1 MALCTLKPLVSA
13 LNWFIICP
21 IASPLAG
28 RIDDTGNMATPT
40 QGKAHRTV
48 DKLCDAPGRLP
59 GDNMVL
65 LGTNG
70 IDILANLAEVNG
82 YPFQDKLVWFDEIV
96 FIVGITQV
104 VCMRSSSHTCTIGIP
119 VKQIKSRWLFA
130 QQVII
135 YNVTPDQVV

>member
-1 MALCTLKPLVSA
+1 MALCALDPLLSA
-13 LNWFIICP
+13 LNWLVVNP
-21 IASPLAG
+21 ITSPFAAW
-28 RIDDTGNMATPT
+28 IDNTGNMAATT
-40 QGKAHRTV
+40 HGKAHRTA
-48 DKLCDAPGRLP
+48 DKLCDTPGRLP

-104 VCMRSSSHTCTIGIP
+104 VCMRSSSHTCTIGI
-119 VKQIKSRWLFA
+119 
-130 QQVII
+130 
-135 YNVTPDQVV
+135 

>member
-40 QGKAHRTV
+40 QGKAHGTV

-65 LGTNG
+65 LRTNC
-70 IDILANLAEVNG
+70 IDILTDLAEVNR
-82 YPFQDKLVWFDEIV
+82 YAFQDKLVRFDKVIL
-96 FIVGITQV
+96 IVGITKV
-104 VCMRSSSHTCTIGIP
+104 VCMRSSSHTCTICIP
-119 VKQIKSRWLFA
+119 V
-130 QQVII
+130 
-135 YNVTPDQVV
+135 